1 MIPIDHNPRVMVSSG
16 KDCILIEQVITGYN
30 VVKID
35 RRDVP
40 LLISA
45 LQEITDDKE
54 WYKHLT

>member
-1 MIPIDHNPRVMVSSG
+1 MAYDHLPRVMVSEESG
-16 KDCILIEQVITGYN
+16 HILIEQVSTGYN

-40 LLISA
+40 ILISA